1 MLTGPSRLPAPAGA
15 KLVLKSGD
23 KLPCITVHY
32 LPSLQP
38 VQALTGPGALA
49 QLQQLLQEQAA
60 GPAPPPPACT
70 HAAVADPGRLVVLRK
85 GAAEAKEVLA
95 AGRASACP
103 VLVVW
108 TRGGAGDDRQ
118 AELRA
123 AAAEAAATARG
134 LTLVDA
140 DAAASNANSVLAGAL
155 KVVAFPEVH
164 VYRDMKL
171 ESKLSGAEATAAAL
185 AALVARLAAPASS
198 SASAASNGSAAGT
211 PATPDLSRPAT
222 AAASASAEA
231 GLATGSRSTS
241 GGGGKFDPPAGKFA
255 KPGATKRFPDG
266 RLGYFFPKMPCL
278 K

>member
-1 MLTGPSRLPAPAGA
+1 M
-15 KLVLKSGD
+15 LKSGD
-23 KLPCITVHY
+23 KPPCITLHY

-38 VQALTGPGALA
+38 VQTLAGPGAVR
-49 QLQQLLQEQAA
+49 QLQRLLEERAA
-60 GPAPPPPACT
+60 APPPPVPASRPAP
-70 HAAVADPGRLVVLRK
+70 AAGPGRLVVLRK

-95 AGRASACP
+95 AGRASASP

-108 TRGGAGDDRQ
+108 TRSGDGGEQQ
-118 AELRA
+118 AALRA

-155 KVVAFPEVH
+155 KVAAFPEVH

-171 ESKLSGAEATAAAL
+171 ESKLSGAGATPTAL
-185 AALVARLAAPASS
+185 AKLVARLAPPAV
-198 SASAASNGSAAGT
+198 SNGSAGSRAGE
-211 PATPDLSRPAT
+211 PAASNVPAPILAASPAVEAVGAT
-222 AAASASAEA
+222 ASPSS
-231 GLATGSRSTS
+231 GSS
-241 GGGGKFDPPAGKFA
+241 GSGVFDPPAAKFA
-255 KPGATKRFPDG
+255 KPGATKRFPDS